1 MFRNETTNITRL
13 RKTKTD
19 TKAIVNRAL
28 LSGIYIRI
36 NINEFA
42 FSECLK
48 KDLPLILK
56 IMIRVIRA
64 ICNECLCSVRAER
77 VIEDK

>member
-1 MFRNETTNITRL
+1 MLSNETTNITRL

-19 TKAIVNRAL
+19 TKAIVNHAL

-48 KDLPLILK
+48 KRLA
-56 IMIRVIRA
+56 V
-64 ICNECLCSVRAER
+64 
-77 VIEDK
+77 

>member
-1 MFRNETTNITRL
+1 MLSNETTDITRL

-19 TKAIVNRAL
+19 VKAIVNHAL

-48 KDLPLILK
+48 KDLPFNAFK
-56 IMIRVIRA
+56 IRIRIIRA
-64 ICNECLCSVRAER
+64 ICNECLCSVGAER
-77 VIEDK
+77 VIAD

>member
-1 MFRNETTNITRL
+1 MLSNETTNISQL
-13 RKTKTD
+13 RKAKTD
-19 TKAIVNRAL
+19 VKAIVNRAL

-48 KDLPLILK
+48 
-56 IMIRVIRA
+56 
-64 ICNECLCSVRAER
+64 ER
-77 VIEDK
+77 LAV

>member
-1 MFRNETTNITRL
+1 MLSNETTNITRL

-19 TKAIVNRAL
+19 TKAIVNHAL

-36 NINEFA
+36 SINEFA

-48 KDLPLILK
+48 KRLA
-56 IMIRVIRA
+56 V
-64 ICNECLCSVRAER
+64 NS
-77 VIEDK
+77 

>member
-1 MFRNETTNITRL
+1 MLSNETTNISQL
-13 RKTKTD
+13 RKAKTD
-19 TKAIVNRAL
+19 VKAIVNRAL

-48 KDLPLILK
+48 KRLA
-56 IMIRVIRA
+56 V
-64 ICNECLCSVRAER
+64 
-77 VIEDK
+77 